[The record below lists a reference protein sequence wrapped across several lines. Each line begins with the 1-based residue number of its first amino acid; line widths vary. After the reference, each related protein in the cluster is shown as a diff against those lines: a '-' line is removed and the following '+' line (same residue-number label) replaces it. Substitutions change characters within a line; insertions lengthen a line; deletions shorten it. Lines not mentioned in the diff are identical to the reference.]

1 MTLEQRPGGDEEA
14 SQQPAG
20 EALPVRRRAGA
31 KALRAQGARV
41 PGRTRRR
48 GADGRAA
55 GEGAGECGGT
65 RDAREQS
72 TLLRSTHIRHLHC
85 ELSRTA

>member
-41 PGRTRRR
+41 PGAH
-48 GADGRAA
+48 GAAA
-55 GEGAGECGGT
+55 GEGPGECGGT

>member
-41 PGRTRRR
+41 PG
-48 GADGRAA
+48 AHEA

-72 TLLRSTHIRHLHC
+72 TLLRSTQIRHLHC
-85 ELSRTA
+85 ELSQTA

>member
-41 PGRTRRR
+41 PGAHEAPRGGWEGSRR
-48 GADGRAA
+48 GGRGVRRYQGRKGTEHAAPLYADSSPA
-55 GEGAGECGGT
+55 
-65 RDAREQS
+65 
-72 TLLRSTHIRHLHC
+72 L
-85 ELSRTA
+85 